1 MAVIDVTDASFDS
14 EVLQAGKPVLVDYWA
29 DWCSPCKQLSPI
41 VEELSETYGDE
52 MVFAKMDTNANTEVP
67 ARQGVM
73 GLPTLQFLV
82 NGVVVQS
89 LQGGKTKAGLIK
101 VIDSVLESQ

>member
-41 VEELSETYGDE
+41 VEELSETYGDR

-73 GLPTLQFLV
+73 GLPTLQFFV

-101 VIDSVLESQ
+101 VIDSVLEGQ

>member
-41 VEELSETYGDE
+41 VEELSETYGDH

>member
-41 VEELSETYGDE
+41 VEELSETYGDR

-73 GLPTLQFLV
+73 GLPTLQFFV